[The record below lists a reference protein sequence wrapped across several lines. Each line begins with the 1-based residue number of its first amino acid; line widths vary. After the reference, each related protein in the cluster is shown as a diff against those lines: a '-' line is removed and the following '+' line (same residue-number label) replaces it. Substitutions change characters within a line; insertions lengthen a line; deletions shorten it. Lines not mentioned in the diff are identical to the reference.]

1 MNLKEVLDVFWSKN
15 PTDPEYWFDK
25 PLNYTYHAT
34 ERCVSR
40 GIQQLDFLPIK
51 SKLVD
56 CDKDLNGNPTR
67 LVFKV
72 NDGLK
77 EYQLVMSVHGE
88 VLTVYHVH
96 KGVYEMSQKHKHY
109 KRQVNNQYATVLG
122 SRDHELIPQ
131 HLRIR
136 HW

>member
-1 MNLKEVLDVFWSKN
+1 MFWSKN

-25 PLNYTYHAT
+25 PLNYTFHASQ
-34 ERCVSR
+34 RCESR

-96 KGVYEMSQKHKHY
+96 KGLYETTQKHKHY
-109 KRQVNNQYATVLG
+109 KRFVNNQYAKVLG
-122 SRDHELIPQ
+122 SQNHEMIPKNYK
-131 HLRIR
+131 IK

>member
-1 MNLKEVLDVFWSKN
+1 
-15 PTDPEYWFDK
+15 
-25 PLNYTYHAT
+25 
-34 ERCVSR
+34 
-40 GIQQLDFLPIK
+40 
-51 SKLVD
+51 
-56 CDKDLNGNPTR
+56 
-67 LVFKV
+67 
-72 NDGLK
+72 
-77 EYQLVMSVHGE
+77 MSVHGE